1 MNPVTKLNPA
11 DRYYTKEHEW
21 IKIEEPGIGI
31 IGITDHAQCE
41 LGDVVYVEL
50 PDNGTTIT
58 SMEKMGEI
66 ESVKAV
72 SDLFSPVTAEVLE
85 QNEEI
90 LTSPEKVNEDPFGSG
105 WLVKVKLTNESELE
119 NLMNSDAYTSL
130 TS

>member
-1 MNPVTKLNPA
+1 MNPT

-21 IKIEEPGIGI
+21 IRLDDSGIGI

-50 PDNGTTIT
+50 PGVGSTIK

-72 SDLFSPVTAEVLE
+72 SELFSPVSAEVLE
-85 QNEEI
+85 QNEDI
-90 LTSPEKVNEDPFGSG
+90 LDSPEKVNEDPFGSG

-119 NLMNSDAYTSL
+119 NLMNADEYTAL
-130 TS
+130 TT

>member
-1 MNPVTKLNPA
+1 
-11 DRYYTKEHEW
+11 
-21 IKIEEPGIGI
+21 
-31 IGITDHAQCE
+31 
-41 LGDVVYVEL
+41 
-50 PDNGTTIT
+50 
-58 SMEKMGEI
+58 MGEI

>member
-1 MNPVTKLNPA
+1 LNPA

-119 NLMNSDAYTSL
+119 NLMTSDAYTSL

>member
-1 MNPVTKLNPA
+1 MNPA

-50 PDNGTTIT
+50 PETGATIS

-72 SDLFSPVTAEVLE
+72 SDLFSPVTAEVIE
-85 QNEEI
+85 QNDEI
-90 LTSPEKVNEDPFGSG
+90 LTFPEKVNEDPFGSG
-105 WLVKVKLTNESELE
+105 WLVKVKLTDESELQG
-119 NLMNSDAYTSL
+119 LMDSEAYTSL

>member
-1 MNPVTKLNPA
+1 LNPA

-41 LGDVVYVEL
+41 LGDVVYVDL
-50 PDNGTTIT
+50 PEAGATIT

-72 SDLFSPVTAEVLE
+72 SDLFSPVTAEVIE
-85 QNEEI
+85 QNDEI

-105 WLVKVKLTNESELE
+105 WLVKVKLTDESELQG
-119 NLMNSDAYTSL
+119 LMDSETYTSL

>member
-1 MNPVTKLNPA
+1 MLKLNPA

-50 PDNGTTIT
+50 PETGTTIS

-72 SDLFSPVTAEVLE
+72 SDLFSPVTAEVIE
-85 QNEEI
+85 QNDEI

-105 WLVKVKLTNESELE
+105 WLVKVKLTDESELQG
-119 NLMNSDAYTSL
+119 LMDSEAYTSL

>member
-1 MNPVTKLNPA
+1 LNPA

-50 PDNGTTIT
+50 PETGATIS

-72 SDLFSPVTAEVLE
+72 SDLFSPVTAEVIE
-85 QNEEI
+85 QNDEI

-105 WLVKVKLTNESELE
+105 WLVKVKLTDESELQG
-119 NLMNSDAYTSL
+119 LMDSEAYTSL

>member
-1 MNPVTKLNPA
+1 MNPA
-11 DRYYTKEHEW
+11 DRYYTEKHEW
-21 IKIEEPGIGI
+21 IKVEEPGIGI

-58 SMEKMGEI
+58 YMEKMGEI

>member
-1 MNPVTKLNPA
+1 MNPA

-31 IGITDHAQCE
+31 IGVTDHAQCE

-50 PDNGTTIT
+50 PETGATIS

-72 SDLFSPVTAEVLE
+72 SDLFSPVTAEVIE
-85 QNEEI
+85 QNDEI
-90 LTSPEKVNEDPFGSG
+90 FTSPAKVNEDPFGSG
-105 WLVKVKLTNESELE
+105 WLVKVKLTDESELQG
-119 NLMNSDAYTSL
+119 LMDSEAYTSL

>member
-1 MNPVTKLNPA
+1 MNPA

-50 PDNGTTIT
+50 PETGATIS

-72 SDLFSPVTAEVLE
+72 SALFSPVTAEVIE
-85 QNEEI
+85 QNDEI

-105 WLVKVKLTNESELE
+105 WLVKVKLTDESELQG
-119 NLMNSDAYTSL
+119 LMDSEAYTSL

>member
-1 MNPVTKLNPA
+1 MNPA

-50 PDNGTTIT
+50 PETGATIS

-72 SDLFSPVTAEVLE
+72 SDLFSPVTAEVIE
-85 QNEEI
+85 QNDEI

-105 WLVKVKLTNESELE
+105 WLVKVKLTDESELQG
-119 NLMNSDAYTSL
+119 LMYSEAYTSL

>member
-1 MNPVTKLNPA
+1 MNPA

-50 PDNGTTIT
+50 PETGASIS

-72 SDLFSPVTAEVLE
+72 SDLFSPVTAEVIQ
-85 QNEEI
+85 QNDEI

-105 WLVKVKLTNESELE
+105 WLVKVKLTDESELQG
-119 NLMNSDAYTSL
+119 LMDSEAYTSL

>member
-1 MNPVTKLNPA
+1 
-11 DRYYTKEHEW
+11 
-21 IKIEEPGIGI
+21 
-31 IGITDHAQCE
+31 
-41 LGDVVYVEL
+41 
-50 PDNGTTIT
+50 
-58 SMEKMGEI
+58 MGEI

-119 NLMNSDAYTSL
+119 NLMTSDAYTSL

>member
-1 MNPVTKLNPA
+1 MNPA

-21 IKIEEPGIGI
+21 IKVEEPGIGI

-119 NLMNSDAYTSL
+119 NLMNSAAYTSL

>member
-1 MNPVTKLNPA
+1 VNPT

-21 IKIEEPGIGI
+21 IKIEEPGIGT

-41 LGDVVYVEL
+41 LGDVVYIEL
-50 PDNGTTIT
+50 PEAGTGIN

-72 SDLFSPVTAEVLE
+72 SDLFSPVTAEVIE
-85 QNEEI
+85 QNEEV

-105 WLVKVKLTNESELE
+105 WLIKVKLTNESELTE
-119 NLMNSDAYTSL
+119 LMDSDTYTNL

>member
-1 MNPVTKLNPA
+1 MNPA

>member
-1 MNPVTKLNPA
+1 MNPA

-41 LGDVVYVEL
+41 LGDVVYVDL
-50 PDNGTTIT
+50 PEAGATIT

-72 SDLFSPVTAEVLE
+72 SDLFSPVTAEVIE
-85 QNEEI
+85 QNDEI

-105 WLVKVKLTNESELE
+105 WLVKVKLTDESELQG
-119 NLMNSDAYTSL
+119 LMDSEAYTSL

>member
-1 MNPVTKLNPA
+1 MNPA

-21 IKIEEPGIGI
+21 IKVEEPGIGI